1 MDVTSAEQF
10 LGEARQVAAQ
20 FGTGTGARE
29 EADRVVKRAESELTT
44 RNRTLETLR
53 QEQAQIRAIVVDQTA
68 LTEQARAEL
77 EARRATALNQQ
88 VDVQGPDPTAQRQA
102 AADFIRSIEADLA
115 EQQRRA
121 QQAVQ
126 ISAVPQRQRAAL
138 QAQFE
143 LENELYDEQ
152 ARAVEQLDRARLDLI
167 VSNAALL
174 ASEQAL
180 SEAGESD
187 IEQAIQRHNDA
198 QIAAAD
204 AMVAVENARVYS
216 DEVTDLA
223 DDALPRLTKA
233 AQDGGGGTD
242 GSGTDGG

>member
-1 MDVTSAEQF
+1 M
-10 LGEARQVAAQ
+10 
-20 FGTGTGARE
+20 
-29 EADRVVKRAESELTT
+29 VKRAEAELTT
-44 RNRTLETLR
+44 RNRTLDTLR

-180 SEAGESD
+180 TD
-187 IEQAIQRHNDA
+187 R
-198 QIAAAD
+198 
-204 AMVAVENARVYS
+204 RVS
-216 DEVTDLA
+216 
-223 DDALPRLTKA
+223 LT
-233 AQDGGGGTD
+233 
-242 GSGTDGG
+242 